1 LLGIVIGQGWEGHV
15 TRVGKVKRTRILL
28 QGPMVRTFEK
38 LKCKRKNGM
47 EINIGEEV
55 CEDGQVGSA
64 VYNAV

>member
-1 LLGIVIGQGWEGHV
+1 M

-38 LKCKRKNGM
+38 LKWKRKNGM